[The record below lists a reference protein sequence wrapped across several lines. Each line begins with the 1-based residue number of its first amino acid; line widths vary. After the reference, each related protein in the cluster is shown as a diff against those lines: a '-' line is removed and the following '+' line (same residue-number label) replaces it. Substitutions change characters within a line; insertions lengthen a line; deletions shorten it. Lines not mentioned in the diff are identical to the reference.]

1 MLLTVL
7 SALVVAVVLAAF
19 AGARRSATA
28 YDRFLRRAKANHV
41 DMIAGFR
48 GRSDVD
54 LGNGK
59 TADDVIAELRRL
71 PEVEALDREAGSC
84 SGRLRST
91 SSRHRAVIRRRAIRM
106 RAGACG

>member
-1 MLLTVL
+1 VLLTVL

-19 AGARRSATA
+19 ARARRSATA

-41 DMIAGFR
+41 DVLMIAGFR

-71 PEVEALDREAGSC
+71 PEVEALDREAALMLGP
-84 SGRLRST
+84 
-91 SSRHRAVIRRRAIRM
+91 AEIDF
-106 RAGACG
+106 